1 MSRPIVFILILLLA
15 SCKSDK
21 ASTNESETKST
32 LELSYA
38 KGFQVAHFDGYSE
51 LIITTPW
58 PGASRSFTYA
68 LVKNST
74 AKEKLDQTLYD
85 GIITI
90 PIKSIV
96 VTSTTHLPALELLEE
111 SGSLVGFPGCDYISS
126 PSIRNYI
133 EQGFIK
139 ELGQNEALNTEVVLT
154 LDPDIL
160 IGFGIDG
167 VNKAFETISN
177 GGIPIIYNGDW
188 AEGSPLAKAEWLKF
202 FGVLFD
208 KEREADQLFSKIESD
223 YLEAKNIAEKATSI
237 PTVLSGAMHKD
248 IWYLPQGTSPEGQF
262 LRDANV
268 NYLWKDSSGS
278 GSHALSFESV
288 FVTAQNAD
296 IWINPSY
303 FTSYEQLKSNSELY
317 TKFKAFRTKSIYSMS
332 LTKGETGGV
341 LYYEL
346 GSARPDLVLKDIIKI
361 CHPNLLEDYQ
371 TTFFKPLQ
379 YGSD

>member
-1 MSRPIVFILILLLA
+1 MKRLIVLILVLFFV

-21 ASTNESETKST
+21 VSNTKPVASSE
-32 LELSYA
+32 LILNYA
-38 KGFQVAHFDGYSE
+38 KGFKVTHFNNYSE
-51 LIITTPW
+51 LTITTPW
-58 PGASRSFTYA
+58 PNASRSFTYA
-68 LVKNST
+68 LIKNTT
-74 AKEKLDQTLYD
+74 ATEKLDKALYD

-90 PIKSIV
+90 PVKTVV
-96 VTSTTHLPALELLEE
+96 VTSTTHIPGLELLEE
-111 SGSLVGFPGCDYISS
+111 SNSLVGFPGCDYISS
-126 PSIRNYI
+126 PLIRNHI
-133 EQGFIK
+133 DQGLIK
-139 ELGQNEALNTEVVLT
+139 ELGQNEALNTEVILT
-154 LDPDIL
+154 LDPDVL

-188 AEGSPLAKAEWLKF
+188 AEDSPLAKAEWLKF

-208 KEREADQLFSKIESD
+208 KEAKASQLFSKIESN
-223 YLEAKNIAEKATSI
+223 YLEAKDIAKNATSI

-262 LRDANV
+262 LKDANV
-268 NYLWKDSSGS
+268 NYLWKDSTGNGS
-278 GSHALSFESV
+278 LALSFETV

-303 FTSYEQLKSNSELY
+303 FTSYDQLKSNNELY
-317 TKFKAFRTKSIYSMS
+317 TKFKAFETKSIYSMS
-332 LTKGETGGV
+332 LTKGDTGGV

-371 TTFFKPLQ
+371 TTFFKPL
-379 YGSD
+379 